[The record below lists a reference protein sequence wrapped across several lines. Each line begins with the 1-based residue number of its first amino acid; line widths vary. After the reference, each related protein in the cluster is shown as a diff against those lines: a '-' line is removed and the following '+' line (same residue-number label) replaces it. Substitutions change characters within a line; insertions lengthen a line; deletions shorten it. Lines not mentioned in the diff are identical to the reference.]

1 MDLATRNPEF
11 IKAELR
17 TQFGSCFKFEDAVG
31 LPRKSVSDFLRGRPN
46 KRVSDAITKVLSPQE
61 QSDKSDSSQQTTAHR
76 QIAGAR

>member
-17 TQFGSCFKFEDAVG
+17 TRFGSCFRFEDEQG

-46 KRVSDAITKVLSPQE
+46 KRVSDAIAKVLSSDP
-61 QSDKSDSSQQTTAHR
+61 QSDKSDSSRRGVSHR
-76 QIAGAR
+76 LNAEAR